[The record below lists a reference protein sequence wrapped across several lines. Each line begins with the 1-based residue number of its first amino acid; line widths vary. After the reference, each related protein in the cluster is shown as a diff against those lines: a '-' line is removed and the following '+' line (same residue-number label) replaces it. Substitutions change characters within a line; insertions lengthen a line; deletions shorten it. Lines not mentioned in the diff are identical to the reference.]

1 MFGSSVDFYLGKVPQ
16 SNVIGI
22 VVSRLDHV
30 SALIGG
36 EMLEMREWVQK
47 NDPTRLDSDGGG
59 TYYCIEGFELREFDK
74 LHIQLENV
82 EEVFDRAKCIVFV
95 SRHVGGTG
103 AILTAHY
110 TGNFG
115 AADFGGLKR
124 ELSMACP
131 NAHKAIIN
139 ALEKYAPVGYEVG
152 IECTHHGPSDIT
164 IPSMFVELGS
174 SEKEWGNVEA
184 ANAIACAVLEIEG
197 VAPFCEKTI
206 VGFGGGHY
214 LPRFERII
222 KQTDWSIGHVAAD
235 WCLESIDSGDKEI
248 IKKIFEKSCAK
259 LALVVNRDL
268 DLVNTIEN
276 MGYEVVNEKWIRET
290 SGINL
295 EFVSRIENAMMTIE
309 NGLRFGSVRSD
320 QIEIIEMNKDL
331 LLDVQVVDC
340 ERVVRIMVDNTIAFE
355 TIQNG
360 SIVSGKIAV
369 ESKEVQEIIIDEFC
383 KILGLK
389 YKSVKCEEN
398 KIIVKETVFDSEKA
412 RGLGIE
418 NGLEFGKLASGESV
432 KMGNRLIRAED
443 VFTEK
448 IKIYSIW
455 IKS

>member
-1 MFGSSVDFYLGKVPQ
+1 VKVPQ

-36 EMLEMREWVQK
+36 EILEMREWVQK
-47 NDPTRLDSDGGG
+47 NDPTRLDSEGGG
-59 TYYCIEGFELREFDK
+59 TYYCIEGFELREFSK

-82 EEVFDRAKCIVFV
+82 EEVFDRAECIVFV

-115 AADFGGLKR
+115 AADFGGQKG
-124 ELSMACP
+124 ELAMACP

-139 ALEKYAPVGYEVG
+139 ALEKYAPIDYEVG

-164 IPSMFVELGS
+164 VPSMFVELGS
-174 SEKEWGNVEA
+174 SEREWEDVEA
-184 ANAIACAVLEIEG
+184 ANAIARAVLEIEG
-197 VAPFCEKTI
+197 IGPFCEKTI

-248 IKKIFEKSCAK
+248 IKKIFEKSGAM
-259 LALVVNRDL
+259 LALVVNGDL

-276 MGYEVVNEKWIRET
+276 MGYKVVNEKWIRET
-290 SGINL
+290 NGIDL
-295 EFVSRIENAMMTIE
+295 EFVSRIENVMMTIE
-309 NGLRFGSVRSD
+309 EGLRFGSIRSD
-320 QIEIIEMNKDL
+320 RIEIVEMNKDL
-331 LLDVQVVDC
+331 LLDVQRVDC
-340 ERVVRIMVDNTIAFE
+340 ERVISVMIDNTVAFG

-360 SIVSGKIAV
+360 SIVSGKMAV
-369 ESKEVQEIIIDEFC
+369 QSKEVQEILIEEFC
-383 KILGLK
+383 RILELK
-389 YKSVKCEEN
+389 YKSVEYREN
-398 KIIVKETVFDSEKA
+398 KIIVKETVFDIEKA
-412 RGLGIE
+412 NEFGIE
-418 NGLEFGKLASGESV
+418 NGLEFGKLASGEPV
-432 KMGNRLIRAED
+432 EIENGLVMAED
-443 VFTEK
+443 VFTDRV
-448 IKIYSIW
+448 KIYNIW